1 MNLNRNFVS
10 AIKYYN
16 KYYNL
21 IRIFYI
27 FLYITYVSVTIK
39 SVQ

>member
-27 FLYITYVSVTIK
+27 FLYIMYVSVAIK
-39 SVQ
+39 NVQ